1 MIANL
6 ANTGVPIAPG
16 VLVDNAENGVQSS
29 DVTQSM
35 LALAMS
41 TTLAVTVSRT
51 QDVYGAVLEM
61 LLV

>member
-16 VLVDNAENGVQSS
+16 VLVDNAENGDPSS
-29 DVTQSM
+29 DVTQLM

-51 QDVYGAVLEM
+51 QDVYGAVLET